1 MAGNSQ
7 NIVILDVEEGQAGI
21 KANPIAVFINNLLHG
36 RPPLKIRQKVT
47 FFRMMA
53 TMVNANL
60 TVLKSLSALKKQEK
74 EKSMIAFYQFM
85 IERIQG

>member
-1 MAGNSQ
+1 M
-7 NIVILDVEEGQAGI
+7 
-21 KANPIAVFINNLLHG
+21 
-36 RPPLKIRQKVT
+36 

-74 EKSMIAFYQFM
+74 VKRVSDFYQFM
-85 IERIQG
+85 IEKIQGGLTMHESLIEYGGFNDAETSIIEAGEKTGKLN